1 MVSHG
6 NFDIVTIL
14 MIQRH
19 AQTKTRVEHLVFVD
33 TEPSEFILIRLL
45 VFLLLVSDSLSFFP
59 LQARSRFNDS

>member
-1 MVSHG
+1 MVSPG

-33 TEPSEFILIRLL
+33 TELSEFILIRLL
-45 VFLLLVSDSLSFFP
+45 VFLLLVSETVFLSFTGKVA
-59 LQARSRFNDS
+59 L